1 MKTPLYFL
9 FLSLFLLSSCI
20 EIIDDVS
27 LNTDGSGTLK
37 YTINLS
43 ESKVKIN
50 SVLALDSIDGRRV
63 PSIDE
68 IKSRVNRFKE
78 VLSSKSGISNVSIEA
93 NYTDYFFRLT
103 CDFASL
109 SQLQA
114 ALSETIKQESEE
126 KNLTEL
132 DHKWLSWDGSRFVR
146 SVPDFT
152 LNRTK
157 QLSAE
162 DLEKLKEGSYTCISR
177 FARVVE
183 RFDNSSAILSKNKM
197 AVMVKTNAYSLT
209 QNPTLLENTIYLS
222 GAKN

>member
-9 FLSLFLLSSCI
+9 FLSLFFLSSCI
-20 EIIDDVS
+20 EIIDDIS

-132 DHKWLSWDGSRFVR
+132 DHKWLSMDGSRFVR

-183 RFDNSSAILSKNKM
+183 RFDNSSAVLSKNKM

>member
-1 MKTPLYFL
+1 
-9 FLSLFLLSSCI
+9 
-20 EIIDDVS
+20 
-27 LNTDGSGTLK
+27 
-37 YTINLS
+37 
-43 ESKVKIN
+43 VKIN

-183 RFDNSSAILSKNKM
+183 RFDNSSAVLSKNKM

>member
-9 FLSLFLLSSCI
+9 FLGLFFLTSCI

-27 LNTDGSGTLK
+27 LNADGSGTLK

-50 SVLALDSIDGRRV
+50 SVLALDSIDGRKV
-63 PSIDE
+63 PSLDE
-68 IKSRVNRFKE
+68 IKSRVNRVKE

-109 SQLQA
+109 SELQA

-126 KNLTEL
+126 KNLAEL
-132 DHKWLSWDGSRFVR
+132 DHKWLSWDGSKFVR

-177 FARVVE
+177 FARTVD
-183 RFDNSSAILSKNKM
+183 RFDNSSAVLSKNKM

-209 QNPTLLENTIYLS
+209 QNPSLLENTIYLS

>member
-183 RFDNSSAILSKNKM
+183 RFDNSSAVLSKNKM

>member
-9 FLSLFLLSSCI
+9 FLSLFFLTSCI

-27 LNTDGSGTLK
+27 LNADGSGTLK

-50 SVLALDSIDGRRV
+50 SVLALDSIDGRKV
-63 PSIDE
+63 PSLDE

-109 SQLQA
+109 SELQA

-126 KNLTEL
+126 KTLAEL
-132 DHKWLSWDGSRFVR
+132 DHKWLSWDGSKFVR

-177 FARVVE
+177 FARTVD
-183 RFDNSSAILSKNKM
+183 RFDNSSAVLSKNKM

-209 QNPTLLENTIYLS
+209 QNPSLLENTIYLS

>member
-1 MKTPLYFL
+1 
-9 FLSLFLLSSCI
+9 
-20 EIIDDVS
+20 
-27 LNTDGSGTLK
+27 
-37 YTINLS
+37 
-43 ESKVKIN
+43 
-50 SVLALDSIDGRRV
+50 
-63 PSIDE
+63 
-68 IKSRVNRFKE
+68 

-109 SQLQA
+109 SELQA

-126 KNLTEL
+126 KNLAEL
-132 DHKWLSWDGSRFVR
+132 DHKWLSWDGSKFVR

-177 FARVVE
+177 FARTVD
-183 RFDNSSAILSKNKM
+183 RFDNSSAVLSKNKM

-209 QNPTLLENTIYLS
+209 QNPSLLENTIYLS